1 MTNRIISMSKGKN
14 FKDFAVL
21 YRTNAQ
27 SNAVE
32 NAFKRSGIPYRII
45 GGTRFFDRAEVKDML
60 AYLCVVIN
68 NRADE
73 LRLQRIINNPPRGIG
88 GKTLEMA
95 QRQAAAAGVPLY
107 TVVSDPY
114 SYPSLEKS
122 AAKLMAFTVVIE
134 ECAELLTTL
143 SLPDF
148 YEEVML
154 RTGYL
159 KMLEEKDDVE
169 ARTRAENIRELKSSI
184 LAYMENTDTPTLAG
198 FLEEIALY
206 TDIEQYDPDAD
217 AVVMMTM
224 HAAKGLEFPNVFLTG
239 FEEGLFPSNRCL
251 SEPEELEEERR
262 LCYVAITRAKQNLVI
277 SPMPGSVCS
286 MDAPRRTCPP
296 AL

>member
-1 MTNRIISMSKGKN
+1 
-14 FKDFAVL
+14 
-21 YRTNAQ
+21 
-27 SNAVE
+27 
-32 NAFKRSGIPYRII
+32 
-45 GGTRFFDRAEVKDML
+45 
-60 AYLCVVIN
+60 
-68 NRADE
+68 
-73 LRLQRIINNPPRGIG
+73 
-88 GKTLEMA
+88 
-95 QRQAAAAGVPLY
+95 
-107 TVVSDPY
+107 
-114 SYPSLEKS
+114 
-122 AAKLMAFTVVIE
+122 MAFTVVIE

-159 KMLEEKDDVE
+159 NMLEEKDDIE

-277 SPMPGSVCS
+277 SYARQRMLYG
-286 MDAPRRTCPP
+286 RTTTNIASRFVDEIPLECVEKIEQPKP
-296 AL
+296 K